1 MSISVSSQRV
11 ASAALY
17 QNGST
22 DQIEEIKKIKSSR
35 LLNSEKHSDGLF
47 DYFVPDF
54 LRDYFAKKG
63 VHTSVHSFQAHPHPC
78 SKMIEN
84 HILYNI
90 VSQYVDEATLF
101 VSCKESKLRTLF
113 MKKTNKPLNTVTQY
127 NRLVHA
133 KDVLRYTN
141 PIRELDMEHL
151 DKLSELSKRA
161 KTAFIHDEVHYWSLK
176 DFQSFLGHLGGT
188 ERLLYSIIYPAELH
202 IGCEQSLFPEAYE
215 FDLLGEYITWYPDG
229 KADGSYKQP
238 VNPWLLTTS
247 KTEDVHGQTWTLTKV
262 LTMGAHHLFLATKG
276 STLTEEEYHYDD
288 YTVILPKKLLQGR
301 RRTKMPYL
309 RSRFIT
315 SVLLYL
321 MALKK
326 PDPSSAVAKLRQLT
340 NGEESTAEALFVAQ
354 LSRQI
359 QETKLYDK
367 MGNFS
372 LKECIWSAVASAMGD
387 SLVYFFDKSRF
398 YNESLER
405 FILDCA
411 PAKLQVN
418 RVFRGAVYRNC
429 RVSPHLA
436 SFDGAT
442 DEVIDELYL
451 QNIRDQDRDRE
462 PYQATG
468 AEIPD
473 KREVCRLSLIEMG
486 RLVLKYHQEQQKDI
500 NLEVV
505 ISPLDNFNALR
516 NALTCRNGIVATT
529 CLLLTWEY
537 NPLKRYEMGLIG
549 AKELNDA
556 LFGESRVEVMESKTK
571 PATVE
576 CQTCACGLQ
585 LPLKKL
591 KCEVDVPTHEFKD
604 VLKGRKAAFYSRHSL
619 SYNYN
624 GGSHAS
630 KGWPEWLDEIAT
642 ALGLDE
648 SYDHCLA
655 QMYDAQG
662 GINFHAD
669 DESCYTNPTVV
680 TVNLNGNAHFR
691 VKCKDEVTIELKH
704 GDVLT
709 MPAGFQSTH
718 KHAVTSLS
726 DGRVSLTFRNGV
738 NAPDEGSDKMSEYE
752 ENAPELEES
761 LDALEKNRKS
771 LCALQILADHMRVD
785 LAICTSMVFAK
796 DPRAI
801 EEVKRGGMTLGTF
814 ICVLKSL
821 NLGAYIESERGCLKV
836 NGAYKEL
843 SCYAEEDH
851 VSEWTGPRK
860 DTSFTNA
867 LLMNPDIRVVKYEVC
882 EQRAKKLADSFQ
894 EGFTGVCLNKFQK
907 QKSSFNLV
915 NDKEMID
922 VHLTLGFAGSGKSFY
937 PQCVLKNAH
946 YSNTLVIVPRKAL
959 CSDWINKVHPD
970 VKVVTFESAFRQQK
984 KGYGLIV
991 IDEIGLLPPGYID
1004 MVHGYFAYECLL
1016 VLGDP
1021 LQCEYHSKGDHFFLG
1036 QESSVFKRF
1045 KGHCNYL
1052 YKSHRLPKNQRFFE
1066 IECDGADGEGL
1077 SFNKPRGKDLTLC
1090 ASQRRKESE
1099 KDVST
1104 VGESQGLS
1112 ANRVNILLD
1121 KDWSLVNEETVIV
1134 ALTRA
1139 RKEVNIIGDNTLIS
1153 NLKRS
1158 AKSMVLRQVLKGE
1171 RVPESMILSLIRKKL
1186 PDCDLVKKEML
1197 LGASDEMEE
1206 KLTGDPYLKG
1216 LLCLV
1221 DEIEE
1226 EEVEIPEPELLEP
1239 QRTHLPLSVEENEL
1253 SISDLRAKEY
1263 REASTEAGKTDQ
1275 IDELGYKGEPE
1286 NPMSHKAL
1294 YLYHQNS
1301 DVATFFLSVRKRLRF
1316 RDAEKNRRKY
1326 NRCRGFGAQM
1336 FQVLKGTYKLR
1347 QPDHLPSLERAE
1359 QEFMKKRIAK
1369 SAKLIEKH
1377 SYRSEPDW
1385 PSNYLKI
1392 FLKQQ
1397 RCTKMEKRK
1406 VDAKAGQTIACFC
1419 HAVLCRFG
1427 PLLRQTEKA
1436 LRDQLGPNVMI
1447 YSQKNYT
1454 DLDKWCKNFVRSID
1468 GTDSDYEAFDRS
1480 QDEKILDFEVNVLR
1494 FFLWPEEM
1502 IEEYVTLKL
1511 MMGCSMGSLAV
1522 MRFSGEFGTF
1532 FFNTICNMGFTCL
1545 KYSIRSDTPICY
1557 AGDDMYAPGVLV
1569 TKSDYK
1575 HVLDELQLK
1584 AKVNYTRSPLFCG
1597 WRMSP
1602 YGIVKDPNLL
1612 LDRWKIAERD
1622 GSLKNCMVNYA
1633 LEAIYGYRLGEHLF
1647 DLNIDIDAQ
1656 QDLVRR
1662 IVLIKHQLPQSLQ
1675 RYYSDE
1681 ERECYSDGE
1690 EFSLKVKNEGGL
1702 DPAEFESDAF

>member
-35 LLNSEKHSDGLF
+35 LLSSEKHSDGLF
-47 DYFVPDF
+47 DYYVPDF
-54 LRDYFAKKG
+54 LRDYFARKG

-90 VSQYVDEATLF
+90 VSQYVDDSTLF

-113 MKKTNKPLNTVTQY
+113 MKKTNKSLSTVTQY

-133 KDVLRYTN
+133 KDVLRYTD
-141 PIRELDMEHL
+141 PVRELDMDHL
-151 DKLSELSKRA
+151 TKLSELAKRA

-188 ERLLYSIIYPAELH
+188 QRLLYSIIYPAELH

-247 KTEDVHGQTWTLTKV
+247 KTVDVHGQTWTLTKV
-262 LTMGAHHLFLATKG
+262 LTMGAHHLFLATRG
-276 STLTEEEYHYDD
+276 SSITEEEYHYDD
-288 YTVILPKKLLQGR
+288 FTVILPKKLLQGR
-301 RRTKMPYL
+301 RRNKMPYL

-321 MALKK
+321 LALKK

-372 LKECIWSAVASAMGD
+372 LKECIWSAVSAAMGD
-387 SLVYFFDKSRF
+387 SLVYFFDKARF
-398 YNESLER
+398 YNESLES
-405 FILDCA
+405 FILNCG
-411 PAKLQVN
+411 PAKIEVK
-418 RVFRGAVYRNC
+418 RVFREAVYRNHGVC
-429 RVSPHLA
+429 PHLA
-436 SFDGAT
+436 SFNGAH
-442 DEVIDELYL
+442 DCIIDELYL
-451 QNIRDQDRDRE
+451 QNIRDQDRARE
-462 PYQATG
+462 PYS
-468 AEIPD
+468 IPQN
-473 KREVCRLSLIEMG
+473 EVIGNRNSCRVSLIEMG
-486 RLVLKYHQEQQKDI
+486 RVMHNFYQEMKVEI
-500 NLEVV
+500 NREVIV
-505 ISPLDNFNALR
+505 SPLDDFRALR
-516 NALTCRNGIVATT
+516 EPLTGRNGVIGMT
-529 CLLLTWEY
+529 CLLLTWEAD
-537 NPLKRYEMGLIG
+537 PLKRFSMGLID
-549 AKELNDA
+549 AKELNSA
-556 LFGESRVEVMESKTK
+556 LFGSERPPTKRAPVKEVERNVFNCTCGVALPRSRLRDT
-571 PATVE
+571 
-576 CQTCACGLQ
+576 
-585 LPLKKL
+585 
-591 KCEVDVPTHEFKD
+591 VDVPINEFTD
-604 VLKGRKAAFYSRHSL
+604 ALKGRKAAFYSRHSL
-619 SYNYN
+619 GYNYN
-624 GGSHAS
+624 GGNHTS
-630 KGWPEWLDEIAT
+630 KGWPDWVNKVAME
-642 ALGLDE
+642 LGLGED
-648 SYDHCLA
+648 YDHCLA
-655 QMYDAQG
+655 QVYEENK
-662 GINFHAD
+662 GINYHAD
-669 DESCYTNPTVV
+669 DEPCYTDPEVV
-680 TVNLNGNAHFR
+680 TVNLKGAANFYL
-691 VKCKDEVTIELKH
+691 KCSTECSLTLED
-704 GDVLT
+704 GDVLV
-709 MPAGFQSTH
+709 MPKGFQNTH
-718 KHAVTSLS
+718 KHAVTSLTS
-726 DGRVSLTFRNGV
+726 GRVSLTFRNGI
-738 NAPDEGSDKMSEYE
+738 NEPDEGSDKMSEYE
-752 ENAPELEES
+752 ENSPELEES

-821 NLGAYIESERGCLKV
+821 NLAAYIESERGCLVV
-836 NGAYKEL
+836 NGTYKEL
-843 SCYAEEDH
+843 SCYAEDDH
-851 VSEWTGPRK
+851 ISEWSGPRK
-860 DTSFTNA
+860 ETSFANA
-867 LLMNPDIRVVKYEVC
+867 LSMNPDIRVVKYEVC
-882 EQRAKKLADSFQ
+882 EQRAKKLASSFQ

-915 NDKEMID
+915 NGSELID

-937 PQCVLKNAH
+937 PQCVLKNSS
-946 YSNTLVIVPRKAL
+946 YSNALVIVPRKAL

-1004 MVHGYFAYECLL
+1004 MVHGYFCYDSLL

-1021 LQCEYHSKGDHFFLG
+1021 LQCEYHSKSDHFFLG
-1036 QESSVFKRF
+1036 QEESIFKRF

-1052 YKSHRLPKNQRFFE
+1052 YKSHRLPKNQRLFE
-1066 IECDGADGEGL
+1066 IECDGAEGDGL
-1077 SFNKPRGKDLTLC
+1077 TFNKARGKDLTLC

-1099 KDVST
+1099 KNVST

-1134 ALTRA
+1134 AFTRA
-1139 RKEVNIIGDNTLIS
+1139 RKEINVIGDSNLIS

-1158 AKSMVLRQVLKGE
+1158 AKSTILRKILGGE
-1171 RVPESMILSLIRKKL
+1171 RVPESLILNLIRRKL
-1186 PDCDLVKKEML
+1186 PECDLVKKEML
-1197 LGASDEMEE
+1197 LGASDDMEE
-1206 KLTGDPYLKG
+1206 KLGGDPYLKG
-1216 LLCLV
+1216 LLCLI

-1239 QRTHLPLSVEENEL
+1239 QRTHLPLSVGENEL
-1253 SISDLRAKEY
+1253 CISDLRAKEY
-1263 REASTEAGKTDQ
+1263 REASTEAGRTDQ
-1275 IDELGYKGEPE
+1275 INEFGYKGEPE
-1286 NPMSHKAL
+1286 NPMNHKAL

-1301 DVATFFLSVRKRLRF
+1301 DVATFFLSVKKRLRF
-1316 RDAEKNRRKY
+1316 RDAEKNRRKF
-1326 NRCRGFGAQM
+1326 NKCRGFGAQM
-1336 FQVLKGTYKLR
+1336 FGVMRQVYNLK

-1369 SAKLIEKH
+1369 SSKLIEKH

-1454 DLDKWCKNFVRSID
+1454 DLDKWCKNFVQTLD

-1511 MMGCSMGSLAV
+1511 MMGCSMGGLAV

-1569 TKSDYK
+1569 TKSEFK
-1575 HVLDELQLK
+1575 HILEELQLK

-1656 QDLVRR
+1656 QDLIRR
-1662 IVLIKHQLPQSLQ
+1662 IVLIKHQLPKNLQ
-1675 RYYSDE
+1675 RFYSDE

-1690 EFSLKVKNEGGL
+1690 EFNLKVRNEGGL
-1702 DPAEFESDAF
+1702 DESEFTED

>member
-47 DYFVPDF
+47 DYYVPDF

-90 VSQYVDEATLF
+90 VSQYVDDSTLF

-113 MKKTNKPLNTVTQY
+113 MKKTNKSLSNVTQY

-133 KDVLRYTN
+133 KDVLRYTD
-141 PIRELDMEHL
+141 PVRELDMEHL
-151 DKLSELSKRA
+151 VKLSELSKRA

-188 ERLLYSIIYPAELH
+188 QRLLYSVIYPAELH

-247 KTEDVHGQTWTLTKV
+247 KTVDVHGQTWTLTKV
-262 LTMGAHHLFLATKG
+262 LTMGAHHLFLATRG

-288 YTVILPKKLLQGR
+288 FTVILPKKLLQGR
-301 RRTKMPYL
+301 RRNKMPYL

-321 MALKK
+321 LALKK

-372 LKECIWSAVASAMGD
+372 LKECIWSAVSSAMGD
-387 SLVYFFDKSRF
+387 SLVYFFDKARF
-398 YNESLER
+398 YNESLES
-405 FILDCA
+405 FILNCG
-411 PAKLQVN
+411 PAKIEIK
-418 RVFRGAVYRNC
+418 RVYRDAVYRNQGVC
-429 RVSPHLA
+429 PHLV
-436 SFDGAT
+436 SFDGSP
-442 DEVIDELYL
+442 DGVMDELYL
-451 QNIRDQDRDRE
+451 QHIRDMDRSSE
-462 PYQATG
+462 PYSLTS
-468 AEIPD
+468 AEVLESSIG
-473 KREVCRLSLIEMG
+473 CRISLIEMG
-486 RLVLKYHQEQQKDI
+486 RVMLKFHQQQDVTINERVVL
-500 NLEVV
+500 
-505 ISPLDNFNALR
+505 SPLDDFR
-516 NALTCRNGIVATT
+516 SMRKALTDRDGILGTT
-529 CLLLTWEY
+529 CLLLEWEY
-537 NPLKRYEMGLIG
+537 DPLKRYSMGLIT
-549 AKELNDA
+549 ATELNA
-556 LFGESRVEVMESKTK
+556 AIIGTTK
-571 PATVE
+571 IAAKKEMVKE
-576 CQTCACGLQ
+576 CSERYQQCSCGVRLPMRK
-585 LPLKKL
+585 LETPLK
-591 KCEVDVPTHEFKD
+591 VPTEEFTD
-604 VLKGRKAAFYSRHSL
+604 ALKGRRAAFYSRHSWNY
-619 SYNYN
+619 SYTGAN
-624 GGSHAS
+624 HAS
-630 KGWPEWLDEIAT
+630 KGWPEWVSNIAEK
-642 ALGLDE
+642 LGLGEDF
-648 SYDHCLA
+648 DHCLA
-655 QMYDAQG
+655 QIYEEDK

-669 DESCYTNPTVV
+669 DEPCYTDPEVV
-680 TVNLNGNAHFR
+680 TVNLNGNANFHL
-691 VKCKDEVTIELKH
+691 KCGSESVVPLSD
-704 GDVLT
+704 GDVLI
-709 MPAGFQSTH
+709 MPKGFQKTH
-718 KHAVTSLS
+718 KHAVTGTSA
-726 DGRVSLTFRNGV
+726 GRISLTFRNGI

-752 ENAPELEES
+752 ETSPELEES
-761 LDALEKNRKS
+761 LDALEKNKKS

-821 NLGAYIESERGCLKV
+821 NLGAYIESERGCLYV

-843 SCYAEEDH
+843 SCYAEDDH
-851 VSEWTGPRK
+851 VSEWSGPRK
-860 DTSFTNA
+860 ETTFSNA
-867 LLMNPDIRVVKYEVC
+867 LSMNPDIRVVKYEVC
-882 EQRAKKLADSFQ
+882 EQRAKKLANSFQ

-915 NDKEMID
+915 NGKELID

-937 PQCVLKNAH
+937 PQCVLKNSH
-946 YSNTLVIVPRKAL
+946 YANSLVIVPRKAL
-959 CSDWINKVHPD
+959 CSDWSNKVHPD

-1004 MVHGYFAYECLL
+1004 MVHGYFCYDSLL

-1021 LQCEYHSKGDHFFLG
+1021 LQCEYHSKADHFFLG
-1036 QESSVFKRF
+1036 QEESVFKKF

-1052 YKSHRLPKNQRFFE
+1052 YKSHRLPRNQKLFE
-1066 IECDGADGEGL
+1066 IECDGAEGEGVT
-1077 SFNKPRGKDLTLC
+1077 FNKPRAKDLTLC
-1090 ASQRRKESE
+1090 ASQRRKDSE

-1121 KDWSLVNEETVIV
+1121 KDWSLVNDETVIV
-1134 ALTRA
+1134 AFTRA
-1139 RKEVNIIGDNTLIS
+1139 RKEINIIGDASLVN

-1158 AKSMVLRQVLKGE
+1158 AKSTVLKKILGGE
-1171 RVPESMILSLIRKKL
+1171 RVTEGLILSLIRKKL
-1186 PDCDLVKKEML
+1186 PECDLVKKEML

-1206 KLTGDPYLKG
+1206 KLSGDPYLKG
-1216 LLCLV
+1216 LLCLI
-1221 DEIEE
+1221 DETDE

-1239 QRTHLPLSVEENEL
+1239 QKTHLPLCVGENEL
-1253 SISDLRAKEY
+1253 SISDLRSKES
-1263 REASTEAGKTDQ
+1263 REVSTEAGRTDQ

-1286 NPMSHKAL
+1286 NPMNHKAL

-1301 DVATFFLSVRKRLRF
+1301 DVATFFLSIRKRLRF
-1316 RDAEKNRRKY
+1316 RDPEKNRRKF
-1326 NRCRGFGAQM
+1326 NKCKGFGAQM
-1336 FQVLKGTYKLR
+1336 FGVMRSVYNLK
-1347 QPDHLPSLERAE
+1347 QPDHLPLLERAE
-1359 QEFMKKRIAK
+1359 QDFMRKRIAK

-1454 DLDKWCKNFVRSID
+1454 DLDKWCKGFVRTLD

-1480 QDEKILDFEVNVLR
+1480 QDEKVLDFEVNVLK

-1511 MMGCSMGSLAV
+1511 MMGCSMGNLAV

-1545 KYSIRSDTPICY
+1545 KYCIRADTPICY
-1557 AGDDMYAPGVLV
+1557 AGDDMYAPGILV
-1569 TKSDYK
+1569 TKSEFK
-1575 HVLDELQLK
+1575 HILDELQLK

-1656 QDLVRR
+1656 QDLIRR
-1662 IVLIKHQLPQSLQ
+1662 IVLIKHLLPKSLQ
-1675 RYYSDE
+1675 RFYSDE
-1681 ERECYSDGE
+1681 ERECFSDGE
-1690 EFSLKVKNEGGL
+1690 EFNLKVRNEGGL
-1702 DPAEFESDAF
+1702 DESEFAEE

>member
-1 MSISVSSQRV
+1 MSISVSSQRI

-22 DQIEEIKKIKSSR
+22 DQVEEIKKIKSSR

-47 DYFVPDF
+47 DYYVPDF

-90 VSQYVDEATLF
+90 VSQYVDDSTLF
-101 VSCKESKLRTLF
+101 ISCKESKLRTLF
-113 MKKTNKPLNTVTQY
+113 MKKTNKSLSSVTQY

-133 KDVLRYTN
+133 KDVLRYTD
-141 PIRELDMEHL
+141 PVRELDMEHL
-151 DKLSELSKRA
+151 VKLSELSKRA

-188 ERLLYSIIYPAELH
+188 QRLLYSVIYPAELH

-247 KTEDVHGQTWTLTKV
+247 KTVDVHGQTWTITKV
-262 LTMGAHHLFLATKG
+262 LTMGAHHLFLATRG

-288 YTVILPKKLLQGR
+288 FTVILPKKLLQGR
-301 RRTKMPYL
+301 RRNKMPYL

-321 MALKK
+321 LALKK

-372 LKECIWSAVASAMGD
+372 LKECIWSAVSSAMGD
-387 SLVYFFDKSRF
+387 SLVYFFDKTRF
-398 YNESLER
+398 YNESLES
-405 FILDCA
+405 FILNCG
-411 PAKLQVN
+411 PAKIEIK
-418 RVFRGAVYRNC
+418 RVYRDAVYRNQGVC
-429 RVSPHLA
+429 PHLT
-436 SFDGAT
+436 SFDGSPDA
-442 DEVIDELYL
+442 VMDELYL
-451 QNIRDQDRDRE
+451 QCIRDMDRCSE
-462 PYQATG
+462 PYSLTS
-468 AEIPD
+468 AEVLGGPT
-473 KREVCRLSLIEMG
+473 RCRISLIEMG
-486 RLVLKYHQEQQKDI
+486 REVLRYHQQQ
-500 NLEVV
+500 EVV
-505 ISPLDNFNALR
+505 INERVVLSPLDDFKGMR
-516 NALTCRNGIVATT
+516 RALTDRNGILGTA
-529 CLLLTWEY
+529 CLLLGWEY
-537 NPLKRYEMGLIG
+537 DPLKRYSMGLIT
-549 AKELNDA
+549 ATELNET
-556 LFGESRVEVMESKTK
+556 LFGATKIVTKKEVVKETTERYQQC
-571 PATVE
+571 P
-576 CQTCACGLQ
+576 CGVR
-585 LPLKKL
+585 LPMKRLETPQK
-591 KCEVDVPTHEFKD
+591 VPTEEFTD
-604 VLKGRKAAFYSRHSL
+604 ALKGRRAAFYSRHSL
-619 SYNYN
+619 SYSYVGAN
-624 GGSHAS
+624 HTS
-630 KGWPEWLDEIAT
+630 KGWPDWIDSIAEK
-642 ALGLDE
+642 LGLGADF
-648 SYDHCLA
+648 DHCLA
-655 QMYDAQG
+655 QMYEEDK

-669 DESCYTNPTVV
+669 DESCYTDPEVV
-680 TVNLNGNAHFR
+680 TVNLNGNANFH
-691 VKCKDEVTIELKH
+691 VKCSAECLIPLTD
-704 GDVLT
+704 GDVLI
-709 MPAGFQSTH
+709 MPKGFQKTH
-718 KHAVTSLS
+718 KHAVTGTSA
-726 DGRVSLTFRNGV
+726 GRISLTFRNGV
-738 NAPDEGSDKMSEYE
+738 NVPDEGSDKMSEYE
-752 ENAPELEES
+752 ETSPELEES

-821 NLGAYIESERGCLKV
+821 NLGAYIESERGCLYV

-843 SCYAEEDH
+843 SCFAEDDH
-851 VSEWTGPRK
+851 ISEWTGPRK
-860 DTSFTNA
+860 ETSFANA
-867 LLMNPDIRVVKYEVC
+867 LSMNPDIRVVKYEVC
-882 EQRAKKLADSFQ
+882 EQRAKRLANSFQ

-915 NDKEMID
+915 NGKELID

-937 PQCVLKNAH
+937 PQCVLKNSH
-946 YSNTLVIVPRKAL
+946 YANSLVIVPRKAL
-959 CSDWINKVHPD
+959 CSDWSNKVHPD

-1004 MVHGYFAYECLL
+1004 MVHGYFCYDSLL

-1021 LQCEYHSKGDHFFLG
+1021 LQCEYHSKTDHFFLG
-1036 QESSVFKRF
+1036 QEESVFKKF
-1045 KGHCNYL
+1045 KGQCNYL
-1052 YKSHRLPKNQRFFE
+1052 YKSHRLPRNQKLFE
-1066 IECDGADGEGL
+1066 IECDGAEGEGVT
-1077 SFNKPRGKDLTLC
+1077 FNKPRAKDLTLC
-1090 ASQRRKESE
+1090 APRRRKESE
-1099 KDVST
+1099 KDVNT

-1112 ANRVNILLD
+1112 ANRVNTLLD
-1121 KDWSLVNEETVIV
+1121 KDWSLVNDETVIV
-1134 ALTRA
+1134 AFTRA
-1139 RKEVNIIGDNTLIS
+1139 RKEINVIGDPSLIN

-1158 AKSMVLRQVLKGE
+1158 AKSTVLKKILGGE
-1171 RVPESMILSLIRKKL
+1171 RVAEGLILSLIRKKL
-1186 PDCDLVKKEML
+1186 PECDLVKKEML
-1197 LGASDEMEE
+1197 LGASDDMEE
-1206 KLTGDPYLKG
+1206 KLSGDPYLKG
-1216 LLCLV
+1216 LLCLI
-1221 DEIEE
+1221 DETEE

-1239 QRTHLPLSVEENEL
+1239 QRTHLPLCVGDNEL
-1253 SISDLRAKEY
+1253 SISDLRSKES
-1263 REASTEAGKTDQ
+1263 REVSTEAGRTDQ

-1286 NPMSHKAL
+1286 NPMNHKAL

-1301 DVATFFLSVRKRLRF
+1301 DVATFFLSIRKRLRF
-1316 RDAEKNRRKY
+1316 RDPEKNRRKF
-1326 NRCRGFGAQM
+1326 NKCRGFGAQM
-1336 FQVLKGTYKLR
+1336 FGVMKNVYNLK
-1347 QPDHLPSLERAE
+1347 QPDHLPLLEKAE
-1359 QEFMKKRIAK
+1359 QDFMKKRIAK
-1369 SAKLIEKH
+1369 SANLIEKH

-1454 DLDKWCKNFVRSID
+1454 DLDKWCKGFVHTLD

-1480 QDEKILDFEVNVLR
+1480 QDEKVLDFEVNVLK

-1511 MMGCSMGSLAV
+1511 MMGCSMGNLAV

-1545 KYSIRSDTPICY
+1545 KYSIRADTPICY
-1557 AGDDMYAPGVLV
+1557 AGDDMYAPGILV
-1569 TKSDYK
+1569 TKSEFK
-1575 HVLDELQLK
+1575 HILDELQLK

-1662 IVLIKHQLPQSLQ
+1662 IVLIKHLLPKSLQ
-1675 RYYSDE
+1675 RFYSDE
-1681 ERECYSDGE
+1681 ERECFSDGE
-1690 EFSLKVKNEGGL
+1690 EFNLKVRNEGGL
-1702 DPAEFESDAF
+1702 DESESTDE

>member
-11 ASAALY
+11 ACAALY

-47 DYFVPDF
+47 DYYVPDF

-113 MKKTNKPLNTVTQY
+113 MKKTNKALNTVTQY

-141 PIRELDMEHL
+141 PVRELDMEHL
-151 DKLSELSKRA
+151 TRLAELSKRA

-176 DFQSFLGHLGGT
+176 DFQCFLGHLGGT

-301 RRTKMPYL
+301 RRIKMPYL

-398 YNESLER
+398 YNESLEK

-411 PAKLQVN
+411 PAKIQIN
-418 RVFRGAVYRNC
+418 RIYREAVYRNNKVC
-429 RVSPHLA
+429 PHLP
-436 SFDGAT
+436 SFTGPV
-442 DEVIDELYL
+442 DEIIDELYL
-451 QNIRDQDRDRE
+451 QNIRDQDRASE
-462 PYQATG
+462 PYGAKG
-468 AEIPD
+468 AEILNSRTSC
-473 KREVCRLSLIEMG
+473 KISLIEMG
-486 RLVLKYHQEQQKDI
+486 RVMLKYHQEQFIELNQ
-500 NLEVV
+500 EVV
-505 ISPLDNFNALR
+505 ISPLDGFSVLR
-516 NALTCRNGIVATT
+516 KALTNREGIVATT
-529 CLLLTWEY
+529 CGLLTWEY
-537 NPLKRYEMGLIG
+537 NPLKRYEMGLIN
-549 AKELNDA
+549 ARDLNKL
-556 LFGESRVEVMESKTK
+556 LFGKSQPVVEQVQADQRKAEHCS
-571 PATVE
+571 
-576 CQTCACGLQ
+576 CSCGLQ
-585 LPLKKL
+585 LPLRKL
-591 KCEVDVPTHEFKD
+591 TCDVKVPINEFSD
-604 VLKGRKAAFYSRHSL
+604 ALKGRRAAFYSRHSL

-624 GGSHAS
+624 GGNHNS
-630 KGWPEWLDEIAT
+630 KGWPDWVDEVAQN
-642 ALGLDE
+642 LGLDE

-655 QMYDAQG
+655 QIYESQG

-669 DESCYTNPTVV
+669 DEACYTNPTVV
-680 TVNLNGNAHFR
+680 TVNLNGSAKFR
-691 VKCKDEVTIELKH
+691 VKCTEETVFELHH
-704 GDVLT
+704 GDVLI
-709 MPAGFQSTH
+709 MPEGFQGTH
-718 KHAVTSLS
+718 KHAVTSL
-726 DGRVSLTFRNGV
+726 DNGRVSLTFRNGI

-761 LDALEKNRKS
+761 LEALEKNRKS
-771 LCALQILADHMRVD
+771 LCALQILADHMRVE

-836 NGAYKEL
+836 DGAFKEL

-851 VSEWTGPRK
+851 ISEWSGPRK
-860 DTSFTNA
+860 ETSFANA
-867 LLMNPDIRVVKYEVC
+867 LSMNPDIRVVKYEVC
-882 EQRAKKLADSFQ
+882 EQRAKKLANSFQ

-907 QKSSFNLV
+907 QKSTFNLV
-915 NDKEMID
+915 NDKELID

-946 YSNTLVIVPRKAL
+946 YSNALVIVPRKAL
-959 CSDWINKVHPD
+959 CSDWISKVHPD
-970 VKVVTFESAFRQQK
+970 VKVVTFESAFKQQK
-984 KGYGLIV
+984 KGYGLVV

-1004 MVHGYFAYECLL
+1004 MVHGYFAYDCLL

-1021 LQCEYHSKGDHFFLG
+1021 LQCEYHSRGDHFFLG
-1036 QESSVFKRF
+1036 QEESVFKKF

-1052 YKSHRLPKNQRFFE
+1052 YKSHRLPRNQRFFE
-1066 IECDGADGEGL
+1066 IECDGAEGEGL

-1099 KDVST
+1099 KEVST

-1112 ANRVNILLD
+1112 SNRVNILLD
-1121 KDWSLVNEETVIV
+1121 KDWSLVNDETVIV

-1139 RKEVNIIGDNTLIS
+1139 RKEVNIIGDNTLLG

-1158 AKSMVLRQVLKGE
+1158 AKSLILRQVLKGE
-1171 RVPESMILSLIRKKL
+1171 RVTEGMFLSLIRKKL
-1186 PDCDLVKKEML
+1186 PECDLVKKEML
-1197 LGASDEMEE
+1197 LGASDDMEE

-1239 QRTHLPLSVEENEL
+1239 QRTHLPLSIEENEL

-1263 REASTEAGKTDQ
+1263 REASTDAGRTEQ

-1286 NPMSHKAL
+1286 NPMNHKAL

-1316 RDAEKNRRKY
+1316 RDGEKNRRKF

-1336 FQVLKGTYKLR
+1336 FQVMKGIYKLR

-1545 KYSIRSDTPICY
+1545 KYSIRADTPICY

-1569 TKSDYK
+1569 TKSEYK
-1575 HVLDELQLK
+1575 HILDELQLK

-1662 IVLIKHQLPQSLQ
+1662 IVLIKHLLPKSLQ

-1681 ERECYSDGE
+1681 ERECYSDGD
-1690 EFSLKVKNEGGL
+1690 EFDLKVKNEGGL
-1702 DPAEFESDAF
+1702 DPTELEGDEL